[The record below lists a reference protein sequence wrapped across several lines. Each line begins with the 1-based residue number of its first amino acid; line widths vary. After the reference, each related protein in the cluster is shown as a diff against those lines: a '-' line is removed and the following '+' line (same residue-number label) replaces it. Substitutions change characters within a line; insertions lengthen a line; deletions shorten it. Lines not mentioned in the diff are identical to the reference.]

1 MADVFEK
8 FALVVPTLNEA
19 GNIGIALGR
28 AVAALSQQPIS
39 WEVLVVDDDS
49 SDATASIVRQFATS
63 EPRVRLLVRRG
74 QRGLAGAITYGWAQS
89 SADLLGVM
97 DADLQHPPELLPDLI
112 DEACRHSDIVIAS
125 RYLQPHSMDTWSPVR
140 RLISSLSVLASK
152 PVQKTSLEVKD
163 PLSGFFVVRRTCIER
178 LHFQQSGFKLLLE
191 ILARGRIKAASEVPF
206 TFAVRQH
213 GKSKAGPMTAV
224 HYVSL
229 LFRLSRD
236 LFFGPRDQFAK
247 SRS

>member
-28 AVAALSQQPIS
+28 AVATLSQQPIA
-39 WEVLVVDDDS
+39 WDILVVDDDS

-97 DADLQHPPELLPDLI
+97 DADLQHPPELIPALI
-112 DEACRHSDIVIAS
+112 NEISNGADIAIAS
-125 RYLQPHSMDTWSPVR
+125 
-140 RLISSLSVLASK
+140 
-152 PVQKTSLEVKD
+152 QKT
-163 PLSGFFVVRRTCIER
+163 
-178 LHFQQSGFKLLLE
+178 
-191 ILARGRIKAASEVPF
+191 
-206 TFAVRQH
+206 
-213 GKSKAGPMTAV
+213 
-224 HYVSL
+224 
-229 LFRLSRD
+229 
-236 LFFGPRDQFAK
+236 
-247 SRS
+247 